1 MRLILILIVA
11 FLGSCSNT
19 PKSEPVKENEKFF
32 GNIKFSPNMNSS
44 SSVFTDPL
52 YKENVSDYPI
62 NSLLWRSSIDLVS
75 ILPLETVD
83 PKSGIISSN
92 WFEIAENDKYRYK
105 INIFFIN
112 PDLNAMSLKVTVLRE
127 QLNDNKWINDGFST
141 DLSLKI
147 EDLILTRAKELRQL
161 KD

>member
-1 MRLILILIVA
+1 MRLVLILIVA
-11 FLGSCSNT
+11 FLGSCSSI